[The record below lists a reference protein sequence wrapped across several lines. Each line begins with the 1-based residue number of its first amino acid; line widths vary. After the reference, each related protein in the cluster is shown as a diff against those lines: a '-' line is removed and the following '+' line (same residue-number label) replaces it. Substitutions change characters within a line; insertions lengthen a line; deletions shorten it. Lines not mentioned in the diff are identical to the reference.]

1 MRRPHYALFLAL
13 QVFKVLG
20 VQQDVNEGDKST
32 AARPNILIMLADDLG
47 WHDLSWHNPRVMILL
62 IIIDTMLMIIEITT
76 MMTMRVFGINE
87 DLKGDQP
94 PLSRPRRQW
103 NNPGAALQVCV
114 CYLLISHKYF
124 IHHSNTC
131 TLIM

>member
-20 VQQDVNEGDKST
+20 VQQDVNKGDKST

-47 WHDLSWHNPRVMILL
+47 WHDLSWHNPRVMLL
-62 IIIDTMLMIIEITT
+62 LFIIDTMLMIIDITT
-76 MMTMRVFGINE
+76 MMMMRVFGINE

-94 PLSRPRRQW
+94 PLGRPR
-103 NNPGAALQVCV
+103 
-114 CYLLISHKYF
+114 
-124 IHHSNTC
+124 
-131 TLIM
+131 